1 MWFSICNKITP
12 RTTLSLHFTWAV
24 ALPCIRSPLFFC
36 SPATMTISP
45 ISVIYCFLW
54 FLSCGSASDCWQTPF
69 ANDAMRFLLNSSVVC
84 LALWPLLPRSQ
95 CLQTRAHFPPPT
107 LTRIALMFLAPLPC
121 SWHALVAGCWDASWC
136 QWRQSPTAQRSGARF
151 PESCKGSSLPL
162 KATHASLPT
171 VATWRDWI
179 SCLTMKS
186 CSLSLFLI
194 FWIHGSCA
202 LDEWTWFSCEWHSC
216 KLEIFFSPPN
226 MNRKWKAS
234 VFHSDAYA
242 FPISPISRFGDI
254 LAWSSIF
261 HRSKCKEGSLCMQ
274 SLTLLAR

>member
-95 CLQTRAHFPPPT
+95 CLQTRAHFPPHIITYCINVSSSPSLL
-107 LTRIALMFLAPLPC
+107 LTCVSGRLLRCFLMSMTTVSNC
-121 SWHALVAGCWDASWC
+121 SKVRGEVPRVL
-136 QWRQSPTAQRSGARF
+136 
-151 PESCKGSSLPL
+151 
-162 KATHASLPT
+162 
-171 VATWRDWI
+171 
-179 SCLTMKS
+179 
-186 CSLSLFLI
+186 
-194 FWIHGSCA
+194 
-202 LDEWTWFSCEWHSC
+202 
-216 KLEIFFSPPN
+216 
-226 MNRKWKAS
+226 
-234 VFHSDAYA
+234 
-242 FPISPISRFGDI
+242 
-254 LAWSSIF
+254 
-261 HRSKCKEGSLCMQ
+261 
-274 SLTLLAR
+274 